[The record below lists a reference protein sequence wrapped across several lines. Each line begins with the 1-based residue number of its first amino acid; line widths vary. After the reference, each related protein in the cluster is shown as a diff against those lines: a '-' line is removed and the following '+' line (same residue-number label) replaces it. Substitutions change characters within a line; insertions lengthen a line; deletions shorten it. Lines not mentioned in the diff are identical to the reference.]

1 MDLHGGRVPVKR
13 LTNSLVRLKSDTTSV
28 VSAFR
33 GTVIVGALM
42 IAATPLYAQ
51 RGAGRGGPPPAARE
65 AAALDL
71 TGHWVSVVVEDWK
84 WRMVTPKKGVYDSL
98 PLNAEARK
106 VADSWDPAKDEAA
119 GEQCRAY
126 GAANIM
132 RLPGRLRISWED
144 ANTLRIDTDA
154 GTQTRLLRFGPAAEA
169 VRLASTSLSP
179 GKPDTT
185 SGEPSWQG
193 HSVAQWEYAA
203 GGRGAARTGNLKV
216 VTTNLRP
223 GYVRKNGAP
232 YSAKAVVTE
241 YYDLN
246 TMPNGDQWMTVTTK
260 VEDPV
265 YFTRSYL
272 TTTDFK
278 KLRDPA
284 GWNPSPCSAR

>member
-1 MDLHGGRVPVKR
+1 MVAAMPVH
-13 LTNSLVRLKSDTTSV
+13 
-28 VSAFR
+28 
-33 GTVIVGALM
+33 
-42 IAATPLYAQ
+42 AQ
-51 RGAGRGGPPPAARE
+51 RGGGRGGPPPAARE

-71 TGHWVSVVVEDWK
+71 TGYWVSVIVEDWK

-106 VADSWDPAKDEAA
+106 VADTWDAAKDEAA

-132 RLPGRLRISWED
+132 RLPGRLRVTWED

-154 GTQTRLLRFGPAAEA
+154 GTQTRLLRFGPGAEA
-169 VRLASTSLSP
+169 VRPASTSLSP

-185 SGEPSWQG
+185 SESSWQG
-193 HSVAQWEYAA
+193 QSVAEWQYAA
-203 GGRGAARTGNLKV
+203 GARGAARTGNLKV
-216 VTTNLRP
+216 VTTNMRP

-265 YFTRSYL
+265 YFTRPYL

-278 KLRDPA
+278 KLRDTA
-284 GWNPSPCSAR
+284 GWNPTPCSAR

>member
-1 MDLHGGRVPVKR
+1 MKR
-13 LTNSLVRLKSDTTSV
+13 LISV
-28 VSAFR
+28 VSGFSRTA
-33 GTVIVGALM
+33 VPLALALALV
-42 IAATPLYAQ
+42 AATPLYAQ

-71 TGHWVSVVVEDWK
+71 TGNWVSVVVEDWK

-154 GTQTRLLRFGPAAEA
+154 GTQSRLLRFGVAA
-169 VRLASTSLSP
+169 AS
-179 GKPDTT
+179 

-216 VTTNLRP
+216 LTTNLRP

-265 YFTRSYL
+265 YFTRPYL

-284 GWNPSPCSAR
+284 GWNPAPCSAR